1 MIKLVL
7 NHYVIEKCIEVLF
20 GALSRNFISNAKWIK
35 GYDITQSHIGKRV
48 LGVNFGT
55 CPSDMPL
62 TAYERHHGATIVD
75 RSYTICGIPVCAVE
89 IDTQIN
95 NPPSKNLRYLPF
107 ERDVWYMVE

>member
-1 MIKLVL
+1 MIKLVI
-7 NHYVIEKCIEVLF
+7 NHYVIETCIEIYF
-20 GALSRNFISNAKWIK
+20 GALSRNLISNARWNKAS
-35 GYDITQSHIGKRV
+35 DINQSHIGKRV

-55 CPSDMPL
+55 CPDGMPL

-75 RSYTICGIPVCAVE
+75 RSFTICGTPVFTLE

-107 ERDVWYMVE
+107 ERDVWYLIE